1 MITGIKQKAT
11 VGKNGKIELPTTE
24 LPEGT
29 IVEVIVLSSPLS
41 VKKKILTARELLDSS
56 LIGLWEK
63 RDDIPDSLVYAR
75 QLREQSQRR
84 DYDSP
89 R

>member
-11 VGKNGKIELPTTE
+11 VGKNGKIELPITE

-29 IVEVIVLSSPLS
+29 IVEVIVLSSPLLS
-41 VKKKILTARELLDSS
+41 KKKVLTARELLDSS
-56 LIGLWEK
+56 VIGLWEE
-63 RDDIPDSLVYAR
+63 RDDITDSLVYAR

-84 DYDSP
+84 DYHSP

>member
-1 MITGIKQKAT
+1 
-11 VGKNGKIELPTTE
+11 
-24 LPEGT
+24 

-63 RDDIPDSLVYAR
+63 RDDISDSLVYAR

-84 DYDSP
+84 DYDAP

>member
-1 MITGIKQKAT
+1 MITEIKQKAT

-56 LIGLWEK
+56 VIGLWEK
-63 RDDIPDSLVYAR
+63 RDDIADSLVYAR

>member
-11 VGKNGKIELPTTE
+11 VGKNGKIELPITE

-29 IVEVIVLSSPLS
+29 IVEVIVLSSPLLS
-41 VKKKILTARELLDSS
+41 KKKVLTARELLDSS
-56 LIGLWEK
+56 VIGLWEE
-63 RDDIPDSLVYAR
+63 RDDITDSLVYAR